1 MEKIN
6 LDYDNFE
13 ISKGII
19 ISNEDRE
26 NLRLFYGPFL
36 GAEAIY
42 LYEYLLDLVK
52 DTNWRKVEFPF
63 SHLTLFLNASIDSLN
78 LARKKLEAVGLINLY
93 NDNSKAISIF
103 DLQKPLDYNG
113 IINNEY
119 ISKLIKE
126 KIGLSNL
133 NYLLSTKKHKMNII
147 DDSNYEDIT
156 TNFFDMF
163 NSNESDTKNNIKQH
177 YTNVGKKEY
186 TTNELKVMTKN
197 KHIKIPLQAGS
208 VIYTNTYEAIINLK
222 PEEFYSQINKISLS
236 MVDNDLIAFWNNK
249 VVDYKILNL
258 AMFIGRKARKTDTW
272 TKYVGTL
279 IKELETQNI
288 NDYYEAE
295 EYLIGKM
302 FNNSKLRHIYDEFI
316 ILKNNIQGRNE

>member
-1 MEKIN
+1 MEKVN

-13 ISKGII
+13 ISKTTI

-36 GAEAIY
+36 GAEAVY

-52 DTNWRKVEFPF
+52 ESNWRKVEFPF
-63 SHLTLFLNASIDSLN
+63 SLLSLYLNINIDSLN
-78 LARKKLEAVGLINLY
+78 VARKKLEAVGLINLY

-119 ISKLIKE
+119 ISNLIKDN
-126 KIGLSNL
+126 IGLSNL
-133 NYLLSTKKHKMNII
+133 NYLISTKKHKISVI

-163 NSNESDTKNNIKQH
+163 NPNETSSKNNIKQH

-186 TTNELKVMTKN
+186 TENELRVMTKN
-197 KHIKIPLQAGS
+197 QHIKIPLQAGS
-208 VIYTNTYEAIINLK
+208 VIYTNTYDAIINLK
-222 PEEFYSQINKISLS
+222 PDEFYSQINKISLS
-236 MVDNDLIAFWNNK
+236 MVDNDLISFWASK
-249 VVDYKILNL
+249 VTDYKVLNL
-258 AMFIGRKARKTDTW
+258 AMFIGRKARKTDSW
-272 TKYVGTL
+272 TKYVNTL

-302 FNNSKLRHIYDEFI
+302 FNNSKLRPIYDEFI
-316 ILKNNIQGRNE
+316 VLKNNIQGRNE